1 MLKHV
6 TESPFLRLNNIPFS
20 VWTVFCLSIHPSISG
35 HLIGRCELCTMNK
48 YMQFSLWVPA
58 LALTIFFPPTS
69 ICLHLS
75 SCLMEAFSIYLLC
88 PYMGYKFSV
97 LSSSTCG
104 RNWYADAPAPLPL
117 GWNNWTGMSVSTP
130 RVPQWVWIPVI
141 HNNGLLDIAPCT
153 GFLPWLISLLSY
165 FVLSGTTS
173 SKNYIFSNLWFKMC
187 LTGNPN

>member
-1 MLKHV
+1 MDTWLAVVNYVLWTKICSSLF
-6 TESPFLRLNNIPFS
+6 ESL
-20 VWTVFCLSIHPSISG
+20 
-35 HLIGRCELCTMNK
+35 
-48 YMQFSLWVPA
+48 LWHWPY
-58 LALTIFFPPTS
+58 FFPQLPFAY
-69 ICLHLS
+69 ICLPASWRLS
-75 SCLMEAFSIYLLC
+75 PSTCSAHIWAIN
-88 PYMGYKFSV
+88 SV
-97 LSSSTCG
+97 SSSSSTCG